1 MGETTYKKMEMKDI
15 ESFSYLDKLL
25 EPVKDYVE
33 EKKINEMYDDYNE
46 YTNTIA
52 WIEKRKNRIL
62 SGEDTLTAYY
72 IENNQK
78 EVIGIVFSF
87 AGEVS
92 VSKFL
97 EKHNLEVQN
106 HNSCQLVCFHINK
119 NYRGIGKIFLRN
131 YVLRDLK
138 EKRIDTIFIKSSHN
152 RALSLYNKLGEK
164 IGNYIGLS
172 ENQLYQRYGY
182 IYKVDLVLKSEPK
195 IC

>member
-1 MGETTYKKMEMKDI
+1 MEKTTYKKMEIKDI

-33 EKKINEMYDDYNE
+33 EKKKNEMYDDYNE
-46 YTNTIA
+46 YTNTMV
-52 WIEKRKNRIL
+52 WMEKRKNTIL
-62 SGEDTLTAYY
+62 SGEDALTAYY

-78 EVIGIVFSF
+78 EVIGILFSLT
-87 AGEVS
+87 GEVS
-92 VSKFL
+92 IPEFL
-97 EKHNLEVQN
+97 GKHNLEAQN
-106 HNSCQLVCFHINK
+106 HNPCQLVCFHIHK

-138 EKRIDTIFIKSSHN
+138 EKGIDTVFIKSSHN

-164 IGNYIGLS
+164 VGNYIGLS

-182 IYKVDLVLKSEPK
+182 IYKVVLS
-195 IC
+195 